1 MNVFTHNSPIGRILR
16 TWTDLSQPVARR
28 LYLTH
33 GLSLAAVKYLGDVLL
48 VYAASGVLWT
58 PTHYVHGLPS
68 LMIDSPS
75 TTWWLAL
82 ALAVWM
88 LPFLA
93 IGTTLSLRRAIDA
106 GQSPWLS
113 ILFLVPF
120 VNYALIATLAALPSR
135 PRHHD
140 RPSMPS
146 RRNSRA
152 AAVAVVAGVLVAV
165 LAVHLGISV
174 TRTNSYGVWLFVLTP
189 FAMGACTGFFYNR
202 GRGSTERG
210 TTSLVIAT
218 AFAASL
224 VLLFTAAEG
233 MICLL
238 MALPIA
244 VPIAILGGVV
254 GRLAAVDFTGQA
266 PPLALMLLVL
276 PLTAT
281 VEPPSGRTMHEV
293 QSSVVID
300 ASPDAVWP
308 HVVAFR
314 PIPAP
319 TDWLFRAGVA
329 YPIRARIEGAGVGA
343 VRYCEFSTGPFVEPI
358 TRWEPASRLSF
369 DVVDSPAS
377 MRELSPYR
385 ELSPRHLHGYLRS
398 KRGEFRLIDL
408 GDGRTRLEGSTWYE
422 IEMAPEAYWQIFSD
436 ALIHRIHQRVLD
448 HIKQEVETS

>member
-1 MNVFTHNSPIGRILR
+1 VFTPNSPIGRILR
-16 TWTDLSQPVARR
+16 IWTDLSQPVGRR

-68 LMIDSPS
+68 LLIQLPASS
-75 TTWWLAL
+75 LWLAL
-82 ALAVWM
+82 ALAAWM

-93 IGTTLSLRRAIDA
+93 IGMTLSLRRAIDA

-135 PRHHD
+135 PRGHDD

-146 RRNSRA
+146 RRNPRA
-152 AAVAVVAGVLVAV
+152 AAVAVVAGVLLAV
-165 LAVHLGISV
+165 LAVHLGIRV
-174 TRTNSYGVWLFVLTP
+174 MRTSGYGLWLFVLTP
-189 FAMGACTGFFYNR
+189 FAMGACTGFFYNH
-202 GRGSTERG
+202 GRGSAGHG
-210 TTSLVIAT
+210 TTPLVIGT
-218 AFAASL
+218 ALAACL
-224 VLLFTAAEG
+224 VLLVTAGEG
-233 MICLL
+233 AICLV

-244 VPIAILGGVV
+244 LPLAALGGVV
-254 GRLAAVDFTGQA
+254 GRLAAGDTADQA
-266 PPLALMLLVL
+266 PPLMLMLLVL
-276 PLTAT
+276 PLTAA

-300 ASPDAVWP
+300 ASPDAIWP

-358 TRWEPASRLSF
+358 TRWEPGHRLSF

-448 HIKQEVETS
+448 HIKQEVEIG